1 MEGKVYWL
9 ISAPK
14 TVEDT
19 FNTLNRRTAD
29 EHDFSINYKFQVP
42 DLKNFGS
49 LDSLMALS
57 DDLHKIDVTVENVT
71 RKIANQLFDVLDPSQ
86 NANQY
91 ESLTVA
97 NNNIDAYLTFFKWD
111 EARYPTTQSLR
122 ALTDLIISQVA
133 KLDEE
138 LKAKSS
144 EYNNLLHTISA
155 AERII
160 GGNLGVKDLIDI
172 VKEEQVIETE
182 YMETLFVAVPK
193 VSSKMFIQEYEKLTE
208 YVLPRSALLV
218 ESDLEYE
225 LYRVVMFRKVSEE
238 FKIKAREKKY
248 VVREFK
254 FTTDKSGKADKKKMD
269 AEKEKLRKNL
279 IRWCKTNFS
288 EAFIGWIHLKAIRV
302 VVESILRYGLPQH
315 YQAMLLLPNKNRQT
329 RLRKALQE
337 LYGHLMSQSIFQS
350 HDSKDE
356 DEVGPDAEKFYPY
369 ISLEINL
376 DFKTRL
382 GNY

>member
-1 MEGKVYWL
+1 MEGKCYWL

-14 TVEDT
+14 TREDT
-19 FNTLNRRTAD
+19 FNTLNKKTAD
-29 EHDFSINYKFQVP
+29 EHDFSVNYKFQVP

-57 DDLHKIDVTVENVT
+57 DDLHKMDTTVENIV

-86 NANQY
+86 GTNLQY

-97 NNNIDAYLTFFKWD
+97 NSNIDAYLTFFKWD
-111 EARYPTTQSLR
+111 EARYPTSQSLR
-122 ALTDLIISQVA
+122 ALTDLIVQQVG

-138 LKAKSS
+138 LKTKSS

-155 AERII
+155 EERKI
-160 GGNLGVKDLIDI
+160 GGNMLVRDLSDVI
-172 VKEEQVIETE
+172 KEEHVIETE
-182 YMETLFVAVPK
+182 YLETLFVAVPNANTK
-193 VSSKMFIQEYEKLTE
+193 NFEQEYERLCE
-208 YVLPRSALLV
+208 FVLPRSALKV
-218 ESDLEYE
+218 DGDNEYE
-225 LYRVVMFRKVSEE
+225 LQRVVMFRKVSEE
-238 FKIKAREKKY
+238 FKIRARERKY
-248 VVREFK
+248 VVRDFK
-254 FTTDKSGKADKKKMD
+254 FTTDKSGRTDKKKLD

-288 EAFIGWIHLKAIRV
+288 EAFIAWIHLKAIRV

-337 LYGHLMSQSIFQS
+337 LYGHLVSKSIF

-376 DFKTRL
+376 DFKNKSL
-382 GNY
+382 Y